1 MESNRPPVSLQERQ
15 NGVIFMIIAG
25 LTWGTS
31 GTISRFAPAAALAQ
45 PLTLGCVR
53 VGLGGAMLC
62 LLSLVRSRSAGFLWS
77 RDAVLA
83 GACCCL
89 NQIGFFMAMDSV
101 GVALGT
107 MIVIGSSIVM
117 AGLFGAL
124 LGERPSRLWW
134 TAAALGIAGSV
145 LAASGDAGTSFRL
158 DGLLFGLLGGLG
170 YASIGVFL
178 KRLGERGY
186 SPTESNGAALLYGAL
201 LLLPLALRGGFGW
214 IASARGAASAL
225 ALGFFATAVPYFFF
239 AAALARIS
247 VAQSYA
253 ISLLE
258 PVTAALLGV
267 FLLGERLS
275 GAQTLGMAL
284 EFACMV
290 LSSWDAVRR
299 AEKSGITEK
308 ERTA

>member
-1 MESNRPPVSLQERQ
+1 MEPNRPPVSLQERR

-45 PLTLGCVR
+45 PLTLGCAR

-77 RDAVLA
+77 RDAILA

-117 AGLFGAL
+117 AGLFGVVM
-124 LGERPSRLWW
+124 GERPSRLWW
-134 TAAALGIAGSV
+134 CAAALGIAGSV
-145 LAASGDAGTSFRL
+145 LAASGSSGAGFRL

-178 KRLGERGY
+178 KRLGLRGFTP
-186 SPTESNGAALLYGAL
+186 SESNGAALLYGGL
-201 LLLPLALRGGFGW
+201 LLLPMALRGDLGW
-214 IASARGAASAL
+214 IAGVRGLTSAL
-225 ALGFFATAVPYFFF
+225 ALGFFPTAVPYFCF
-239 AAALARIS
+239 AAALTRIS

-275 GAQTLGMAL
+275 AAQMLGMVL
-284 EFACMV
+284 EFACMI

-299 AEKSGITEK
+299 PS
-308 ERTA
+308 R

>member
-1 MESNRPPVSLQERQ
+1 MEPNLYWRQ
-15 NGVIFMIIAG
+15 KRNGVLFMIVAG

-31 GTISRFAPAAALAQ
+31 GTISRFAPAAAVAQ
-45 PLTLGCVR
+45 PLTLACAR
-53 VGLGGAMLC
+53 VLLGGLMLC
-62 LLSLVRSRSAGFLWS
+62 LLSLACGRGSRFLRS
-77 RDAVLA
+77 RDALCA
-83 GACCCL
+83 GVCSAL

-117 AGLFGAL
+117 AGLFGAF

-145 LAASGDAGTSFRL
+145 LAASGGESMAFRL
-158 DGLLFGLLGGLG
+158 DGLFFGLLGGLG
-170 YASIGVFL
+170 YAAIGVFL
-178 KRLGERGY
+178 KRMGRAGL
-186 SPTESNGAALLYGAL
+186 SPTESNGAALLYGGL
-201 LLLPLALRGGFGW
+201 ILLPLALRGDLGW
-214 IASARGAASAL
+214 LLTARGSVSVLAL
-225 ALGFFATAVPYFFF
+225 AFFATAVPYFCF
-239 AAALARIS
+239 AVALARIS

-267 FLLGERLS
+267 FLLGERLN
-275 GAQTLGMAL
+275 GVQALGMAL

-290 LSSWDAVRR
+290 LSGRDAVRR
-299 AEKSGITEK
+299 SE
-308 ERTA
+308 

>member
-1 MESNRPPVSLQERQ
+1 MEPNRNWHEKRL
-15 NGVIFMIIAG
+15 GVLLMIIAG

-31 GTISRFAPAAALAQ
+31 GTISRFAPAAALAA
-45 PLTLGCVR
+45 PLSLGCVR
-53 VGLGGAMLC
+53 VGLGGLMLC
-62 LLSLVRSRSAGFLWS
+62 LLSVVRGRGARFLLS
-77 RDAVLA
+77 RDALL
-83 GACCCL
+83 GGMCCCA
-89 NQIGFFMAMDSV
+89 NQIGFFMAMDAI

-117 AGLFGAL
+117 AGLFGVVM
-124 LGERPSRLWW
+124 GERPSRRWW
-134 TAAALGIAGSV
+134 CAAALGIAGSV
-145 LAASGDAGTSFRL
+145 LAASGSSGAGFRL

-178 KRLGERGY
+178 KRLGLRGFTP
-186 SPTESNGAALLYGAL
+186 SESNGAALLYGGL
-201 LLLPLALRGGFGW
+201 LLLPLALRGDLGW
-214 IASARGAASAL
+214 IASARGLTSAL
-225 ALGFFATAVPYFFF
+225 ALGFFPTAVPYFCF
-239 AAALARIS
+239 AAALTRIS

-275 GAQTLGMAL
+275 AVQMLGMEL
-284 EFACMV
+284 EFACTI

-299 AEKSGITEK
+299 TS
-308 ERTA
+308 R